1 MPRTAL
7 FGILLLSLGFAQQKP
22 DLTGSWDLNLQRS
35 DFAKEA
41 PPKSIAYRFEQYDP
55 ELLLE
60 IAVDGPQGPMAA
72 KFRYRTDGT
81 EVTNDVLGNPF
92 KAVAKWDGATLVMES
107 WGKFGDNEVRLKDR
121 YSLSEDRKT
130 VTLNRHYEGRNG
142 PQDQKLIFEKGKDKK

>member
-1 MPRTAL
+1 MPRAAL
-7 FGILLLSLGFAQQKP
+7 FGILLLSLAFGQQKP
-22 DLTGSWDLNLQRS
+22 DLTGSWDLNLQRG

-41 PPKSIAYRFEQYDP
+41 PPKSMLYRFEQNDP

-60 IAVDGPQGPMAA
+60 IAVESPQGPMAA

-92 KAVAKWDGATLVMES
+92 KAVAKWDEATLVMES

-121 YSLSEDRKT
+121 YSLSEDRET

-142 PQDQKLIFEKGKDKK
+142 PQDQKLIFEKAKNNK

>member
-1 MPRTAL
+1 MPRAAL
-7 FGILLLSLGFAQQKP
+7 FGILLLPLAFGQQKP

-35 DFAKEA
+35 DYSKEA
-41 PPKSIAYRFEQYDP
+41 PPKSMAYRFEQNDP

-60 IAVDGPQGPMAA
+60 ITVDGPQGPMNAR
-72 KFRYRTDGT
+72 FRYRTDGT

-92 KAVAKWDGATLVMES
+92 KAVAKWDGATLAMES
-107 WGKFGDNEVRLKDR
+107 WGRFGDNEVRLNDR